1 MRNTLVQ
8 VGFAAVALLA
18 LLPSAEAET
27 RLCEGR
33 RGVFSP
39 DGARIA
45 FECVRGGRLAV
56 GVVPVSGGEAMWI
69 VDGPG
74 NAGQPAWTVDG
85 ALLYT
90 YCHDTNTALAAV
102 RGKVKG
108 GGANVWRWKDGRAEQ
123 LTRGRSFDYGASSA
137 LDGS

>member
-8 VGFAAVALLA
+8 VGFAAVALLV
-18 LLPSAEAET
+18 LVSSAKAET

-56 GVVPVSGGEAMWI
+56 GVLPVSGG
-69 VDGPG
+69 
-74 NAGQPAWTVDG
+74 G
-85 ALLYT
+85 AY
-90 YCHDTNTALAAV
+90 HRTNSNRHHRQAYGV
-102 RGKVKG
+102 RRVH
-108 GGANVWRWKDGRAEQ
+108 Q
-123 LTRGRSFDYGASSA
+123 
-137 LDGS
+137 